1 MDKRTEQAFA
11 YLEKNEHSMMELLK
25 NLVSIETPSADREAN
40 ERIAAHLDTYCDAL
54 GMERQIH
61 HFEKAGPTFAA
72 WTRPQEK
79 KPILLLGHMDTVHAV
94 GKFGPE
100 PFLVKDDR
108 VYGPGVY
115 DMKGGDVIALFVLRA
130 LNDDFGCPVLW
141 GVRPAFRPGGDV
153 RVRDN
158 VRRHGCAA

>member
-72 WTRPQEK
+72 
-79 KPILLLGHMDTVHAV
+79 
-94 GKFGPE
+94 GKE
-100 PFLVKDDR
+100 ADSSAWA
-108 VYGPGVY
+108 YGYSSCGW
-115 DMKGGDVIALFVLRA
+115 K
-130 LNDDFGCPVLW
+130 
-141 GVRPAFRPGGDV
+141 VRPGTVSCEG
-153 RVRDN
+153 
-158 VRRHGCAA
+158 

>member
-72 WTRPQEK
+72 WTRPQESRFFC
-79 KPILLLGHMDTVHAV
+79 LGIWIQFMRLESSARNR
-94 GKFGPE
+94 
-100 PFLVKDDR
+100 FL
-108 VYGPGVY
+108 
-115 DMKGGDVIALFVLRA
+115 
-130 LNDDFGCPVLW
+130 
-141 GVRPAFRPGGDV
+141 
-153 RVRDN
+153 
-158 VRRHGCAA
+158 

>member
-1 MDKRTEQAFA
+1 MKRA
-11 YLEKNEHSMMELLK
+11 
-25 NLVSIETPSADREAN
+25 SADREAN

-54 GMERQIH
+54 GMEREIH

-115 DMKGGDVIALFVLRA
+115 DMKRRRCHCAVCAPRA
-130 LNDDFGCPVLW
+130 ECC
-141 GVRPAFRPGGDV
+141 RI
-153 RVRDN
+153 
-158 VRRHGCAA
+158 

>member
-54 GMERQIH
+54 GMEREIH

-72 WTRPQEK
+72 WTRPAGEEADSSARTYGYGACGRK
-79 KPILLLGHMDTVHAV
+79 IWAGTVSCE
-94 GKFGPE
+94 G
-100 PFLVKDDR
+100 
-108 VYGPGVY
+108 
-115 DMKGGDVIALFVLRA
+115 
-130 LNDDFGCPVLW
+130 
-141 GVRPAFRPGGDV
+141 
-153 RVRDN
+153 
-158 VRRHGCAA
+158 

>member
-72 WTRPQEK
+72 WTRPQ
-79 KPILLLGHMDTVHAV
+79 
-94 GKFGPE
+94 GKE
-100 PFLVKDDR
+100 ADSSAWA
-108 VYGPGVY
+108 YGYSSCGW
-115 DMKGGDVIALFVLRA
+115 K
-130 LNDDFGCPVLW
+130 
-141 GVRPAFRPGGDV
+141 VRPGTVSCEG
-153 RVRDN
+153 
-158 VRRHGCAA
+158 

>member
-72 WTRPQEK
+72 W
-79 KPILLLGHMDTVHAV
+79 A
-94 GKFGPE
+94 
-100 PFLVKDDR
+100 
-108 VYGPGVY
+108 YGYSSCGW
-115 DMKGGDVIALFVLRA
+115 K
-130 LNDDFGCPVLW
+130 
-141 GVRPAFRPGGDV
+141 VRPGTVSCEG
-153 RVRDN
+153 
-158 VRRHGCAA
+158 